1 MQVLDTRSKNK
12 NAALCALLMLMS
24 AGCTLMPEN
33 PGANT
38 VRHRFSLAPEGAAAC
53 FARNAER
60 RSSALVAEVGPRDAR
75 GQVDVIVRVKNGVT
89 YATAKM
95 RPAGQGAEGTI
106 VLMVT
111 SPQGIRHI
119 VQSLVEG
126 C

>member
-1 MQVLDTRSKNK
+1 MQVLDAKPKNP
-12 NAALCALLMLMS
+12 ALCALLMLMS
-24 AGCTLMPEN
+24 AGCTFMQED
-33 PGANT
+33 PGAHT
-38 VRHRFSLAPEGAAAC
+38 VRHRLSLAPEDAAAC

-75 GQVDVIVRVKNGVT
+75 GQVEVVVRVKNGVT
-89 YATAKM
+89 YATAEM
-95 RPAGQGAEGTI
+95 RPVGQGAEGRI

-111 SPQGIRHI
+111 SPRGTQPI

>member
-1 MQVLDTRSKNK
+1 MQVLDAKPRNS
-12 NAALCALLMLMS
+12 ALCALLMLLS
-24 AGCTLMPEN
+24 AGCTFMQAD
-33 PGANT
+33 PGATT

-53 FARNAER
+53 FARNAEK

-75 GQVDVIVRVKNGVT
+75 GQVEVIVRVKNGVT
-89 YATAKM
+89 YATAEM
-95 RPAGQGAEGTI
+95 RPAGLGAEGTI

-111 SPQGIRHI
+111 SPQGIQHI